1 MRYVFRRHIPDFDR
15 VLLIES
21 GSRYLLEG
29 LIPGIREHHRKTLRR
44 LDLLT
49 CFSGTPDGYDLQPGE
64 VYRVTDYPNRPA
76 RKQLYR
82 KLAANKYSVVVVICS
97 GEPIMTKWKWA
108 LALRLRG
115 KILILNENG
124 DYFWLDRGNWRTVAH
139 FAAFRGGLTETGAVM
154 TLVRIAMLPLTVLYL
169 LLYAATVHSLAA
181 LRSRNS

>member
-1 MRYVFRRHIPDFDR
+1 MRYFLRRRIPDFDR

-29 LIPGIREHHRKTLRR
+29 LIPGIRKHHHKTLRR

-49 CFSGTPDGYDLQPGE
+49 CFSGTPEAYDVQPGE
-64 VYRVTDYPNRPA
+64 VFRVTDYPNRTA

-82 KLAANKYSVVVVICS
+82 TLAANNYSIVVVICS

-108 LALRLRG
+108 LALRLRA
-115 KILILNENG
+115 KVLILNENG

-139 FAAFRGGLTETGAVM
+139 FAAFRSGLTETGAVL
-154 TLVRIAMLPLTVLYL
+154 TLLRVALLPLSILYL